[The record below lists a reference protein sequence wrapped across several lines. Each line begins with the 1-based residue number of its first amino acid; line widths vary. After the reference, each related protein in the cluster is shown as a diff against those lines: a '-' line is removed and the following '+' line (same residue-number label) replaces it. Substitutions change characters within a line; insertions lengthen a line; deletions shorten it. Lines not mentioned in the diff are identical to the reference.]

1 MAAAAAGE
9 APAAAVEEHRPRAA
23 IHRKPRSDG
32 HGGGRGGGRGGGYGG
47 SYGGSYG
54 GGYGD
59 GSKDLA
65 GHVAARSGRRT
76 KDIVAE
82 RSAKATRVDGLAE
95 AAEVAQ
101 AAEAVEAAPRRRQQR

>member
-1 MAAAAAGE
+1 VAAAAAGE

-32 HGGGRGGGRGGGYGG
+32 HGGGRGGGHGGG
-47 SYGGSYG
+47 YGGSYG

>member
-32 HGGGRGGGRGGGYGG
+32 HGGGRGGGHGGG
-47 SYGGSYG
+47 YGGSYG

>member
-1 MAAAAAGE
+1 VAAAAAGE

-32 HGGGRGGGRGGGYGG
+32 HGGGRGGGHGGGYGG

-59 GSKDLA
+59 GSKNLA

-95 AAEVAQ
+95 VAEVAQ